1 MEREV
6 RAMRGTTRTA
16 AFLGSLLTMLLLA
29 AATAQAA
36 TPHVVVMPVTGIV
49 DQVMAGYVHDGIA
62 SAASGG
68 ASAVVLE
75 IDTPGGSLDSMR
87 TITQDILGAP
97 IPVITWVAPQGAWA
111 ASAGTFITM
120 AGAVAVMAPGTNIG
134 AASPVGSGGQD
145 ITGTEGAKVM
155 SFTISSITAIAE
167 ARGRSVSWAVAAVQD
182 AKSSSATE
190 AVSAGA
196 VDGIAGTLDEV
207 LAFASGRPV
216 KGSGGPYMPQL
227 VGATVQQLPMNPWQ
241 QLLHLLADP
250 NLAFILF
257 VLGAYGLILEFVHPN
272 LVTGALGG
280 VSLILAFLGFG
291 SLPLNLA
298 GLLLIVLAL
307 VLFVTDMTVTSHGL
321 LTLAGLGC
329 FVLGAAALYTQP
341 GTFEPGVSVAWPVIG
356 AMVLVTGLFMFVVVA
371 AAWRIRHRLR
381 LPLGLGGSTADGTV
395 PVPAGMPA
403 SVRRPLQPIGTVYA
417 GGEEWS
423 ARSADGGAL
432 DRGARVRVVG
442 QDGLILLVERADP
455 SGPADVE
462 VSGR

>member
-1 MEREV
+1 
-6 RAMRGTTRTA
+6 MRGTIRRVA
-16 AFLGSLLTMLLLA
+16 ALATLLGMLLLPA
-29 AATAQAA
+29 AVAQAA
-36 TPHVVVMPVTGIV
+36 APRVVVLPLTGVV

-62 SAASGG
+62 SAAASG
-68 ASAVVLE
+68 ASAVVFK
-75 IDTPGGSLDSMR
+75 IDTPGGSLDSMKS
-87 TITQDILGAP
+87 ITQDILGSRV
-97 IPVITWVAPQGAWA
+97 PVITWVAPQGAWA

-120 AGAVAVMAPGTNIG
+120 AGAVALMAPGTNIG

-155 SFTISSITAIAE
+155 SFTISSITSIAE
-167 ARGRSVSWAVAAVQD
+167 ARGRSVAWGVAAVRD

-196 VDGIAGTLDEV
+196 VDGIASSMDEV
-207 LAFASGRPV
+207 LAFASGRAV
-216 KGSGGPYMPQL
+216 KGAGGPNMPDL
-227 VGATVQQLPMNPWQ
+227 VGASVETLEMNPLQ
-241 QLLHLLADP
+241 SFLHLLTDP

-280 VSLILAFLGFG
+280 VSLILAFIGFG

-307 VLFVTDMTVTSHGL
+307 VLFAADLQVTSHGL
-321 LTLAGLGC
+321 LTVAGLAC
-329 FVLGAAALYTQP
+329 FVLGASALYTQP
-341 GTFEPGVSVAWPVIG
+341 GPLEPAIGVAWPVIG
-356 AMVLVTGLFMFVVVA
+356 GMGLVTAAFMFLVVA
-371 AAWRIRHRLR
+371 TAWRIRRRVR
-381 LPLGLGGSTADGTV
+381 LPLGLGGSVADGTA
-395 PVPAGMPA
+395 PVAIGMSA
-403 SVRRPLQPIGTVYA
+403 SVRSPLTPLGTVYA

-423 ARSADGGAL
+423 ARSADGTAM
-432 DRGARVRVVG
+432 DRGVGVRVVG
-442 QDGLILLVERADP
+442 QDGLVLLVERAGP